1 VAFNPIL
8 INSMPR
14 LFSILAAGIMGLA
27 APVFAAPDLQSLID
41 RSPFAPP
48 KDEAT
53 GESPTEQGALEF
65 RGMVME
71 GGETTFSVFDATANK
86 ARWLRVGEGDSFK
99 VKHFDAGT
107 NQLEV
112 EQQGKSLKLLLKRS
126 TIQAGAPVVAAPQA
140 GGPPNVHPSDPAN
153 DTRRL
158 ETVAAEVRRRRAL
171 RSTPTPAQVPAPAAP
186 NQTP

>member
-1 VAFNPIL
+1 
-8 INSMPR
+8 
-14 LFSILAAGIMGLA
+14 MGVA
-27 APVFAAPDLQSLID
+27 APVIAAPDFQSLID

-48 KDEAT
+48 KDDST
-53 GESPTEQGALEF
+53 GETPTEQGALEF

-71 GGETTFSVFDATANK
+71 GGETTFSVFDTTANK

-99 VKHFDAGT
+99 IKHFDAGT

-126 TIQAGAPVVAAPQA
+126 TIQAGNPVVAAPQA
-140 GGPPNVHPSDPAN
+140 GGQPSVRLGDPAN

-186 NQTP
+186 SPMP

>member
-1 VAFNPIL
+1 
-8 INSMPR
+8 MPR
-14 LFSILAAGIMGLA
+14 LFLILAAGCIGVA
-27 APVFAAPDLQSLID
+27 SPVIAESDLQSLLD

-48 KDEAT
+48 KDEST
-53 GESPTEQGALEF
+53 GETPADQGVLEF

-99 VKHFDAGT
+99 IKHFDAGT

-126 TIQAGAPVVAAPQA
+126 TIQAGASGVAAPQA
-140 GGPPNVHPSDPAN
+140 GGPPNIRPGDPAN

-186 NQTP
+186 SQKP